1 MPVFDSRALAAA
13 LVGLLVI
20 LAVSVAADAYVQWS
34 YDAAFEEFL
43 TANTSS
49 ASDADEPDTK
59 SQSGCPV
66 RKKGLPTTLI
76 PFR

>member
-1 MPVFDSRALAAA
+1 MPVFDSRAVAAA

-34 YDAAFEEFL
+34 YDTAFEEFL

-59 SQSGCPV
+59 SKSGCPV
-66 RKKGLPTTLI
+66 GKKGLPTTLI